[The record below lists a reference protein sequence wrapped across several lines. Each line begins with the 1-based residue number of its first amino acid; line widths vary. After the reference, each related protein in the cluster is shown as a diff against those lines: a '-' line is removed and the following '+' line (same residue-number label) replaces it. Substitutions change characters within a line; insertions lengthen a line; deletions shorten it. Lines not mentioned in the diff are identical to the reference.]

1 MLRYIASPLLLSL
14 ALLLLVQT
22 TSADQNRKISFARD
36 VRPILSSKCFYC
48 HGPDA
53 THRKARLR
61 LDTAES
67 AIKQRKVIR
76 PKHSGRSELYY
87 RLISDDESD
96 QMPPPEAKKSLTK
109 EEIQTIKLWIDQG
122 SKYEGHWAF
131 IPPKK
136 PSLPKVK
143 NNNWIRNPIDRFVL
157 AQLEMLGLQPSPE
170 ANRRT
175 LIRRL
180 SFDLT
185 GLPPTPQQVTAF
197 INNESPRA
205 YEQLVDQLLE
215 SPHYGERMAMVWL
228 DAARYS
234 DTDGFQIDQTRTNWP
249 WRDWVVDA
257 YNKNMP
263 FDRFTIEQYAGD
275 LLPKPSK
282 ESIVATCFHRNH
294 MTNGEGGRDPEE
306 SRVDYVI
313 DRVNTMGTVWLGLTL
328 GCCQCHNHRF
338 DPISQK
344 EYYELTAFFNSINE
358 DGRAGGGAKPFL
370 QYVSPH
376 VNPGLQDSQQWM
388 TQKKREM
395 EKVRKAAEREFPTW
409 LAKQASR
416 IRQNNRHSSWSNF
429 QASSLQT
436 THGSKLTQEKN
447 VFLVSGPNPR
457 HDDYILEI
465 RPSLDRITGMR
476 LDVLP
481 HSTHTAN
488 GLSLAKDGHIIL
500 TNLKVSVR
508 TRGDKQM
515 REVKVTSAVADYQA
529 AQSGARSYGRVT
541 GVLADDPRTGWSTLG
556 SKPNQPRTA
565 VFGFYEPLVLQPNET
580 LVVELRHRS
589 LRGQSN
595 IRRFRLSFTDERG
608 AVLKRVGPSPL
619 EELARVA
626 GKTEKLKTAEKNRL
640 LEQFLADHAELTHA
654 KKEFNQARGR
664 YQTYQ
669 KAKNAVRVMVLQD
682 RKQLRKTHLLERG
695 VWNNKG
701 ELVQWAV
708 PEVLSS
714 WPKDAPK
721 NRLGLAK
728 WLVSRDNPLTA
739 RVAINRYWQM
749 YFGAGLVRTP
759 EDFGSQGEMP
769 THPDLL
775 DWLAVEFMENRWNVK
790 HIQKRIVTSATY
802 RQSSNVSPALQ
813 KRDPENRL
821 LARASRFRLPSWM
834 IRDSALRISGVL
846 NTRRGGPPVY
856 PYQPDGVWAA
866 STMGR
871 FRYQHSVGSDLY
883 RRSIYTFWRRS
894 VAPTGLFDAAKRR
907 VCQIRVTRTN
917 TPLHALTLMND
928 TTYVEAA
935 RVLAQTVLTQNP
947 KNSLSSNIITIFEK
961 ILSRKPSTRELKILT
976 AQFEKAKGFY
986 QTNTKQAKDLLRH
999 GATKIPLSVNR
1010 SKLAAYTIVAMTAFN
1025 LDEAITR
1032 E

>member
-1 MLRYIASPLLLSL
+1 MLRNLAYIPVLLLP
-14 ALLLLVQT
+14 LVFV
-22 TSADQNRKISFARD
+22 ADTRADPSPNVSFARD

-76 PKHSGRSELYY
+76 PKHSARSELYQ
-87 RLISDDESD
+87 RIISHDKLD

-109 EEIQTIKLWIDQG
+109 KEIATIKLWIDQG
-122 SKYEGHWAF
+122 AEYEGHWAF

-136 PSLPKVK
+136 TPLPNVK
-143 NNNWIRNPIDRFVL
+143 HKKWIRNPIDHFVL
-157 AQLEMLGLQPSPE
+157 ARLEREGLKPSPE
-170 ANRRT
+170 ADHRT

-185 GLPPTPQQVTAF
+185 GLPPTPKQVNAF
-197 INNESPRA
+197 LKDKSPKA
-205 YEQLVDQLLE
+205 YEKIVDQFLE

-234 DTDGFQIDQTRTNWP
+234 DTDGFQADQTRTNWP
-249 WRDWVVDA
+249 WRDWVIDA
-257 YNKNMP
+257 YNKNMR
-263 FDRFTIEQYAGD
+263 FDQFTIEQYAGD

-282 ESIVATCFHRNH
+282 ENVIATCFHRNH

-306 SRVDYVI
+306 SRIDYVI
-313 DRVNTMGTVWLGLTL
+313 DRINTMGTVWLGLTF

-338 DPISQK
+338 DPITQK
-344 EYYELTAFFNSINE
+344 EYYQLSAFFNSINE
-358 DGRAGGGAKPFL
+358 DGRAGRGAKPFL
-370 QYVSPH
+370 KYQSNKVSK
-376 VNPGLQDSQQWM
+376 GLKESANWLA
-388 TQKKREM
+388 QKKREM
-395 EKVRKAAEREFPTW
+395 DKVRTVAESQFPKW
-409 LAKQASR
+409 LTKIATR
-416 IRQNNRHSSWSNF
+416 IRKTKGHSSWSDF
-429 QASSLQT
+429 QASSLKT
-436 THGSKLTQEKN
+436 THGSKLSQSEDIISVN
-447 VFLVSGPNPR
+447 GPNPR
-457 HDDYILEI
+457 HDDYIIEI

-481 HSTHTAN
+481 HPKHSDG

-508 TRGDKQM
+508 TPGNKQV
-515 REVKVTSAVADYQA
+515 REIEVASAVADYEAVQR
-529 AQSGARSYGRVT
+529 GARSYGRAR
-541 GVLADDPRTGWSTLG
+541 GVLDDDPRTGWSTIG
-556 SKPNQPRTA
+556 TKPTEPRTA
-565 VFGFYEPLVLQPNET
+565 IFGFAKPLVLQPNEI

-595 IRRFRLSFTDERG
+595 IRRFRLSFTDEVGSVLTKVG
-608 AVLKRVGPSPL
+608 ASPL
-619 EELARVA
+619 EELARVDGNFA
-626 GKTEKLKTAEKNRL
+626 KLKAATKKRL
-640 LEQFLADHAELTHA
+640 LEQFLADHADLA
-654 KKEFNQARGR
+654 QAQEEYNKARAR
-664 YQTYQ
+664 HQTYQ
-669 KAKNAVRVMVLQD
+669 KANGGVSVMVLQD
-682 RKQLRKTHLLERG
+682 RKKPRTTHVLKRG

-701 ELVQWAV
+701 EKVKRAV
-708 PEVLSS
+708 PDVLSS
-714 WPKDAPK
+714 WPEDAPK
-721 NRLGLAK
+721 NRLGLAR
-728 WLVSRDNPLTA
+728 WLMSRKNPLTA
-739 RVAINRYWQM
+739 RVAVNRYWQM

-775 DWLAVEFMENRWNVK
+775 DWLAVEFMESGWNVK
-790 HIQKRIVTSATY
+790 HLQKLIVTSATY
-802 RQSSNVSPALQ
+802 RQSSHVAPELL
-813 KRDPENRL
+813 KRDPKNRL

-834 IRDSALRISGVL
+834 IRDSALRISGLL
-846 NTRRGGPPVY
+846 NARRGGPPVY
-856 PYQPDGVWAA
+856 PYQPEGVWEA

-935 RVLAQTVLTQNP
+935 RVLAQKAILQQP
-947 KNSLSSNIITIFEK
+947 KNSAETRISQMFEK
-961 ILSRKPSTRELKILT
+961 ILSRKPNAREKELLTQQLQQAQDYYKTNPAQADRLLK
-976 AQFEKAKGFY
+976 
-986 QTNTKQAKDLLRH
+986 H
-999 GATKIPLSVNR
+999 GVATVPESVNR
-1010 SKLAAYTIVAMTAFN
+1010 PELAAYTVVGMTVLN